1 MYTRSRPDATAEIG
15 RKCLKGGDFGRK
27 KSGRRGWLG
36 SIMAL
41 LFLFNDTLS
50 IFHQD
55 GAEDKDQ

>member
-15 RKCLKGGDFGRK
+15 RKCLKGGDFKRTKLEEG
-27 KSGRRGWLG
+27 LG